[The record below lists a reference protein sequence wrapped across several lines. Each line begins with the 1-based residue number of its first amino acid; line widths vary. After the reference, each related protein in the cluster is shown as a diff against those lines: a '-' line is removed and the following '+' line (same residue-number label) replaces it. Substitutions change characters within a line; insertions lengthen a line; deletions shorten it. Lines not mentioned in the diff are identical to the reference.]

1 MNINSKISVYN
12 QLVQKLAKEPG
23 IGNLKIE
30 RKNDYDF
37 YCVLYGKI
45 NFSFNLREAVDILIL
60 KCEGTNPNMSDRE
73 LSGLGDI
80 LGKETKINSTAYENK
95 LIMQSVVP
103 LGNYSDDEAMEK
115 INTKTFELINL
126 IKNNQKEF
134 EDFNDVEYETNV
146 AEMEKN
152 KTNLDEKNVEKNDT
166 SSQPD
171 TVTSYNHEY
180 INEVTK
186 EEQEHME
193 TNEDTKIV
201 IDKEEGKNEKEK
213 NGNAVEETKDTTG
226 KVINDNEEFVP
237 DEVSDESLTS
247 NNITNSEEKN
257 NKNDSKKNNIPFFA
271 TKNKKET
278 KDYLNKSKEKNE
290 SLIAQMKQ
298 MYDEMDRVFE
308 KRKEIL
314 DYRENTLNAYATQL
328 KDQKQDLDE
337 KRNEIESSLTELQME
352 QENLKMKKKEMD
364 MEKDNIAIQQKHL
377 DEREA
382 LFGKDSITIESPK
395 TSNEDFLEVLDGMGL
410 EVYEKYDSGKKHY
423 VTTKGN
429 CQFEIYPEKNII
441 IAEKSVRK
449 GFTYLKTVQTLNKEN
464 SDRVYY
470 YTDRKVACHYVY
482 DKIAVAV
489 NEVYTNI
496 NNLV

>member
-134 EDFNDVEYETNV
+134 EDFNDIEYETNV

-152 KTNLDEKNVEKNDT
+152 KTNLNEKNVEKNDT

-193 TNEDTKIV
+193 TNEDT
-201 IDKEEGKNEKEK
+201 N
-213 NGNAVEETKDTTG
+213 
-226 KVINDNEEFVP
+226 NDNEEFVP

-395 TSNEDFLEVLDGMGL
+395 NSNEDFLEVLDGMGL